1 MDALFFIGELLVNPI
16 AAYAASSQIA
26 SLLVSIL
33 PKQDKEEKKVGFNAK
48 RTQFLKKFG
57 ENAEDPRR
65 NELISNI
72 ARETND
78 IKKIDKKSFLSSI
91 YERFKATRYNR
102 LLHKS

>member
-1 MDALFFIGELLVNPI
+1 M
-16 AAYAASSQIA
+16 
-26 SLLVSIL
+26 
-33 PKQDKEEKKVGFNAK
+33 
-48 RTQFLKKFG
+48 KKFG
-57 ENAEDPRR
+57 ENKEDPRR